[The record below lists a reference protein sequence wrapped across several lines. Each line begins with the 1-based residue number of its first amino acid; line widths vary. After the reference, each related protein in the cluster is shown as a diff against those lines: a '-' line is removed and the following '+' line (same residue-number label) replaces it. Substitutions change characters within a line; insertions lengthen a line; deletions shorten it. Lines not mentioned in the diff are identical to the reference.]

1 MRIGIPAL
9 VFLAL
14 FLFSAQAQAKSC
26 SGFALFKSYDADAD
40 SAEVSWVK
48 GKSRK
53 YFPKPQGSPTDTSKI
68 PGKCNRKITKTTTF
82 VVKATGGRMT
92 ATQVR
97 SNFQGKMR
105 NDLDDSAWLP
115 ATLKDLIDNETKV
128 VIVVR
133 PGMAKDAPLGIT
145 TVYLPITDEELAEI
159 KRLEDQAEDL

>member
-1 MRIGIPAL
+1 
-9 VFLAL
+9 
-14 FLFSAQAQAKSC
+14 
-26 SGFALFKSYDADAD
+26 
-40 SAEVSWVK
+40 
-48 GKSRK
+48 
-53 YFPKPQGSPTDTSKI
+53 
-68 PGKCNRKITKTTTF
+68 
-82 VVKATGGRMT
+82 MT